1 MLFQIKT
8 GSEIHTTERRGAM
21 VTIGGNPIYKV
32 LTPIERPEWEL
43 VGNKGCHGRWC
54 TAVYDIAEGTELEF
68 TATANRR
75 ENIQQKITV
84 KKGEKVDIDGY
95 LYNGSICG
103 WILSL

>member
-8 GSEIHTTERRGAM
+8 GSEIHATEQRGAM
-21 VTIGGNPIYKV
+21 VTIGDNPIFKV
-32 LTPIERPEWEL
+32 LTPIDHPEWEP
-43 VGNKGCHGRWC
+43 VGNKGRHGRWC

-68 TATANRR
+68 IATANGR

-84 KKGEKVDIDGY
+84 KEGEKVEIDGY
-95 LYNGSICG
+95 IYNGSICG